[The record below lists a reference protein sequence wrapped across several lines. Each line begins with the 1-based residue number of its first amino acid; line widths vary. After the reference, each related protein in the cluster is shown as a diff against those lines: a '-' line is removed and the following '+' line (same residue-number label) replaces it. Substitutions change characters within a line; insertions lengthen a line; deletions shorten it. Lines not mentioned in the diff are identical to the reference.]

1 MLGVLGI
8 LGILGVLG
16 ILGILSTQRVLEI
29 LRVPET
35 LAFTTRW
42 NSGTLELW
50 NFQVLSA
57 YLSQANT
64 HMYPKLNLLCKC
76 VRYEHLKLPNHTGT
90 KVRIL

>member
-1 MLGVLGI
+1 MGLLGMLGVLGI

-42 NSGTLELW
+42 NSGT
-50 NFQVLSA
+50 FRYSA
-57 YLSQANT
+57 RIS
-64 HMYPKLNLLCKC
+64 
-76 VRYEHLKLPNHTGT
+76 LKP
-90 KVRIL
+90 ILTCTQN